1 MSVSQALLNRKIGL
15 AAAVA
20 LLGGTAL
27 VFWPEAR
34 VAIDDAC
41 KPAGTISLVRSLAQ
55 GERFWSRQ
63 IENIDSRLIT
73 MKRQAEIVAAANV
86 KLEATLRRSEEML
99 TDLYA
104 KNPALRP
111 SPGTLAAEA
120 LREQASD
127 IESAEMQKFMDK
139 AIAKRVHA
147 LRTCRNQIAAGL
159 HP

>member
-1 MSVSQALLNRKIGL
+1 MTVAQTLLNRKIGL

-20 LLGGTAL
+20 LLGGTVLA
-27 VFWPEAR
+27 FWPEAG

-55 GERFWSRQ
+55 GERFWSGQ
-63 IENIDSRLIT
+63 IENIDSLLLT
-73 MKRQAEIVAAANV
+73 MNKQAEIVAAANV
-86 KLEATLRRSEEML
+86 KLEATLRNSEKTL
-99 TDLYA
+99 KDIYA

-111 SPGTLAAEA
+111 SPETLAAEA

-127 IESAEMQKFMDK
+127 IESAETQKFIDI
-139 AIAKRVHA
+139 AIAKHVRA
-147 LRTCRNQIAAGL
+147 LRMCRDQMAVGL

>member
-1 MSVSQALLNRKIGL
+1 MPVFQALLNRKIGL
-15 AAAVA
+15 AAAAA
-20 LLGGTAL
+20 LLGGTVF
-27 VFWPEAR
+27 VFWPEAG

-41 KPAGTISLVRSLAQ
+41 KPSGTIPLVRSLVQ

-73 MKRQAEIVAAANV
+73 MKRQAEIAAAANL

-99 TDLYA
+99 SDLYA
-104 KNPALRP
+104 KNPARRP

-127 IESAEMQKFMDK
+127 IESAEMQEFMDK
-139 AIAKRVHA
+139 AIAKRGHV
-147 LRTCRNQIAAGL
+147 LRTCRNQIAAGVDQ
-159 HP
+159 